1 MENGKNGSLVDEL
14 AAIPGGEAIR
24 ICMQCGTCSAS
35 CPNADLMDH
44 APAEL
49 IAMARAGMRTEVLSS
64 NAPWLCLSCYMCTVR
79 CPRGVKTTDLM
90 HAIEGLAERDA
101 LTNRATRTP
110 TMYRSFKKMVATG
123 GRLSEF
129 WLMIRYY
136 LQTNPVPAVGMLP
149 MAMGLL
155 GRGRLSMKSEQLSP
169 EAMKQLTAIIAKAE
183 SLGGA
188 K

>member
-1 MENGKNGSLVDEL
+1 MENGKKGSLIDDL

-24 ICMQCGTCSAS
+24 LCMQCGTCTAS

-44 APAEL
+44 GPAEL
-49 IAMARAGMRTEVLSS
+49 IAMVRAGMRREVLSS

-90 HAIEGLAERDA
+90 HAFEGLAERDG
-101 LTNRATRTP
+101 LTNRASHTP
-110 TMYRSFKKMVATG
+110 TMYRSFKKMVAAR

-129 WLMIRYY
+129 WLMVRYY
-136 LQTNPVPAVGMLP
+136 MRSNPVPAVGMLP
-149 MAMGLL
+149 MAVGLF
-155 GRGRLSMKSEQLSP
+155 GHGRLSMKSEQLSP
-169 EAMKQLTAIIAKAE
+169 QAMKQLRAIIDKAE

-188 K
+188 E

>member
-1 MENGKNGSLVDEL
+1 MENGKKGNLVDEL

-24 ICMQCGTCSAS
+24 LCMQCGTCSAS

-49 IAMARAGMRTEVLSS
+49 IAMARAGMRKEVLSS
-64 NAPWLCLSCYMCTVR
+64 NAPWLCLSRYMCTVR

-90 HAIEGLAERDA
+90 HAIEGLAERDG
-101 LTNRATRTP
+101 LSNRESRTP
-110 TMYRSFKKMVATG
+110 TMYRAFTKMVASR

-129 WLMIRYY
+129 WLMMRYY

-149 MAMGLL
+149 MAMGLM
-155 GRGRLSMKSEQLSP
+155 GRGRLSMKSEHLSP
-169 EAMKQLTAIIAKAE
+169 EAMKQLRAIIGKAE

-188 K
+188 R